1 MSLLPD
7 ADVLSFRLG
16 IPYESPWGHRGFT
29 HSLTFAIF
37 CGFFFTLFASK
48 LKASKYQ
55 VFCWI
60 FLATLSHSFLD
71 ALTNG
76 GLGVAAFW
84 PFSNERFFFPLRP
97 IQVSPIGIG
106 GFLSLRGLI
115 VLGSEILVV
124 WLPILLMTYF
134 VRKKRGKNSWIE

>member
-7 ADVLSFRLG
+7 ADVLAFRLG

-29 HSLTFAIF
+29 HSITFAAF
-37 CGFFFTLFASK
+37 AGLLFSFFAVKFQETK
-48 LKASKYQ
+48 GK
-55 VFCWI
+55 VFFWI
-60 FLATLSHSFLD
+60 FLSTLSHSILD

-84 PFSNERFFFPLRP
+84 PFTSERYFFPIRP
-97 IQVSPIGIG
+97 IQVSPIGVG
-106 GFLSLRGLI
+106 GFISLRGLI
-115 VLGSEILVV
+115 VLGSEILVI

-134 VRKKRGKNSWIE
+134 VRKKAAKIPG